1 MTCECFCCVFGM
13 CVRGLECC
21 SKCNT
26 ANNTQTN
33 YRLMTNNE
41 WVCPECTLI
50 NNTPIC
56 EACRYNRITNTST
69 GMKRFKSKKSVKKS
83 LKKSKKS
90 LNKSKKSVKK
100 SKKSKKS
107 SK

>member
-1 MTCECFCCVFGM
+1 MEACQCACCVLEL

-26 ANNTQTN
+26 SSITQTN
-33 YRLMTNNE
+33 YRRMSNDE
-41 WVCPECTLI
+41 WKCPYCDEKNRSI
-50 NNTPIC
+50 NCKYCGYNINTK
-56 EACRYNRITNTST
+56 TSQ
-69 GMKRFKSKKSVKKS
+69 GMKKFKSKKVVKKS

-90 LNKSKKSVKK
+90 KKSLKK